1 MGQILCVK
9 TFRKKTRSFGV
20 IQLYEARKGGGD
32 VKNIEVH
39 YCVESN
45 NTNIKVY
52 EARNTFAD

>member
-1 MGQILCVK
+1 MCK
-9 TFRKKTRSFGV
+9 AFRKKTRSFGV
-20 IQLYEARKGGGD
+20 IQLYEARKGGGN